1 MPSANQGN
9 QPAVWVVDPKTN
21 TTKLV
26 SVEVQRFETSD
37 FLVAKGLVS
46 ADQVNELAGA
56 LITVLG
62 IVWSIKKN
70 KNTPPPAAPAA

>member
-1 MPSANQGN
+1 MNPNVASLIRHGLSAAGG
-9 QPAVWVVDPKTN
+9 
-21 TTKLV
+21 
-26 SVEVQRFETSD
+26 
-37 FLVAKGLVS
+37 FLVAKGMVS

>member
-1 MPSANQGN
+1 MNPNVASLIRHGLSAAGG
-9 QPAVWVVDPKTN
+9 
-21 TTKLV
+21 
-26 SVEVQRFETSD
+26 

>member
-1 MPSANQGN
+1 MNPNVASLIRHGLSAAGG
-9 QPAVWVVDPKTN
+9 
-21 TTKLV
+21 
-26 SVEVQRFETSD
+26 
-37 FLVAKGLVS
+37 FLVAKGLIS

>member
-1 MPSANQGN
+1 MNPNVSSLIRHGLSAAGG
-9 QPAVWVVDPKTN
+9 
-21 TTKLV
+21 
-26 SVEVQRFETSD
+26 